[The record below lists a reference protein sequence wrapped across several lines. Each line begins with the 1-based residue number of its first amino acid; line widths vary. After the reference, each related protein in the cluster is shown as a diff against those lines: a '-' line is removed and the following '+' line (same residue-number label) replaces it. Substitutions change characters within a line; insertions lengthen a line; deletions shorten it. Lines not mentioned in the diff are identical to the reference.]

1 MRLPPQDVERFYH
14 MWFALLHYVNTQ
26 LHIVADFP
34 EAPGEES
41 VSTEVTVQLRDALW
55 AHDEIRERFIADN
68 PAQLSAADLAV
79 VESWQYRVAGSFS
92 IVRSL
97 QKYTIFLS
105 HTTPEHAYG
114 VLGLVS
120 TIEETLPLPLP
131 VYAQA
136 VLLPFEHHIIY
147 DSLIISYSVF
157 LGPGIRHDLQEQY
170 RTLQEREGII
180 TSLLPEH
187 LVVPAANQRHQISA
201 RNRKV
206 LTAFRRE
213 LRKGGLS
220 EHMVDVHATTIED
233 FAQGTLLEAD
243 PPRGILDL
251 TEADLLSYLK
261 EHPGKQPL
269 TSFKRFI
276 RFLLNTG
283 RIDYD
288 LGEHLHVI
296 LNQIVL
302 AT

>member
-1 MRLPPQDVERFYH
+1 MHLPPQDIERFYR
-14 MWFALLHYVNTQ
+14 MWFALLHYVNAQ
-26 LHIVADFP
+26 LHIVPDFP
-34 EAPGEES
+34 EAPGKEA

-55 AHDEIRERFIADN
+55 AHDEVRERFIADN
-68 PAQLSAADLAV
+68 PAQLSAADLSV
-79 VESWQYRVAGSFS
+79 IESWHYRIADSFS

-105 HTTPEHAYG
+105 HTTPAHAYG

-147 DSLIISYSVF
+147 DSLIVSYNVL
-157 LGPGIRHDLQEQY
+157 LGPGIRRNLQEQY
-170 RTLQEREGII
+170 RNLQEREGII
-180 TSLLPEH
+180 TSLLPEDQMTSATH
-187 LVVPAANQRHQISA
+187 QRHEISTH
-201 RNRKV
+201 NRKV
-206 LTAFRRE
+206 FTAFRRE

-233 FAQGTLLEAD
+233 FAHETLLEAD
-243 PPRGILDL
+243 PPRAILDL
-251 TEADLLSYLK
+251 TEADLRSYL
-261 EHPGKQPL
+261 EAHPGKQPL

-283 RIDYD
+283 RIDYE
-288 LGEHLHVI
+288 LGEHLRVL
-296 LNQIVL
+296 LNQMRSDE
-302 AT
+302 

>member
-1 MRLPPQDVERFYH
+1 MRLPPEDVGRFYR

-26 LHIVADFP
+26 LHIIAEFP
-34 EAPGEES
+34 ENPGEET
-41 VSTEVTVQLRDALW
+41 VSTQVTVQLRDALW

-68 PAQLSAADLAV
+68 PAQLSAVDLAV

-97 QKYTIFLS
+97 QNYTIFLS
-105 HTTPEHAYG
+105 QTTPVHAYG

-147 DSLIISYSVF
+147 DSLLVSYNVL
-157 LGPGIRHDLQEQY
+157 LGPGIRRDLQEQY

-180 TSLLPEH
+180 TSLLPEDQEIS
-187 LVVPAANQRHQISA
+187 ATNQRNEISA

-220 EHMVDVHATTIED
+220 EHMVDVHAATIED
-233 FAQGTLLEAD
+233 FAHGIVLEAD

-283 RIDYD
+283 RIDYE
-288 LGEHLHVI
+288 LGENLRAL
-296 LNQIVL
+296 LNQMRSEE
-302 AT
+302 

>member
-1 MRLPPQDVERFYH
+1 MRLPPEDVGRFYR

-26 LHIVADFP
+26 LHIIAEFP
-34 EAPGEES
+34 ENPGEET
-41 VSTEVTVQLRDALW
+41 VSTQVTVQLRDALW

-68 PAQLSAADLAV
+68 PAQLSAVDLAV

-105 HTTPEHAYG
+105 QTTPVHAYG

-147 DSLIISYSVF
+147 DSLLVSYNVL
-157 LGPGIRHDLQEQY
+157 LGPGIRRDLQEQY

-180 TSLLPEH
+180 TSLLPEDQEIS
-187 LVVPAANQRHQISA
+187 ATNQRNEISA

-220 EHMVDVHATTIED
+220 EHMVDVHAATIED
-233 FAQGTLLEAD
+233 FAHGIVLEAD

-283 RIDYD
+283 RIDYE
-288 LGEHLHVI
+288 LGENLRAL
-296 LNQIVL
+296 LNQMRSEE
-302 AT
+302 